1 MTRVEHW
8 KEQLR
13 NAGSIDI
20 QDHPEERQIRKAV
33 SELRKE
39 GIIFLPIKHEY
50 WRIDYVTSD
59 KIEEYAQTQIA
70 HLQTQYFN
78 TLLPIKRYIKDEAL
92 RHKIGQLSFMDQ
104 L

>member
-1 MTRVEHW
+1 MTRVERW
-8 KEQLR
+8 KAELR
-13 NAGSIDI
+13 NVEVINI
-20 QDHPEERQIRKAV
+20 QDHPEERQIRKAI

-50 WRIDYVTSD
+50 WRIDSLTED
-59 KIEEYAQTQIA
+59 KVEEYARAQVA

-78 TLLPIKRYIKDEAL
+78 TLLPIKRYIKDDRL
-92 RHKIGQLSFMDQ
+92 RNTIGQLSFMDQ